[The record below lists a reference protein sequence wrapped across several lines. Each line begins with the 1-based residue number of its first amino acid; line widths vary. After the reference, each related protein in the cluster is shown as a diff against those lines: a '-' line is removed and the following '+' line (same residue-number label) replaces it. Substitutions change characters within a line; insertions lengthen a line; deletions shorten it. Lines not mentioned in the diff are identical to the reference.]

1 MCDVMQEQVIV
12 CLEQCTSYE
21 SVKLKEFFQRSFAT
35 IHDFSPRS
43 AKIFIKPNLISSK
56 GPDLAC
62 THGSFL
68 LALGEFLVDN
78 GAQVAIGDSPAF
90 GNASSVLRKLGV
102 NKALS
107 QRGIHIVNFN
117 KVVQHKL
124 DCGVN
129 VGIAAE
135 PLDCDFFVNAPKI
148 KAHSQMYVTLA
159 VKNIFGIVLGM
170 RKAMLHMQHGGSDNM
185 FSRILVDLIQYLPPN
200 FSVIDGVR
208 AMHGTGP
215 IHGISLDLGC
225 VGFSSD
231 PIALDTSLL
240 HALQLDP
247 LKSPLWCE
255 TKRRGC
261 NGADLS
267 NIYFPM
273 LQSEFFHG
281 SNFQVPQELSP
292 VRFNPFRF
300 FWNSLRRVAGYV
312 RN

>member
-1 MCDVMQEQVIV
+1 MQEQILV
-12 CLEQCTSYE
+12 CLDQCNSYE
-21 SVKLKEFFQRSFAT
+21 NVKLKEFFERSFAT
-35 IHDFSPRS
+35 AHRFSPRS

-56 GPDLAC
+56 GPRLAC

-90 GNASSVLRKLGV
+90 GNASSVLRKLGIDD
-102 NKALS
+102 ALS
-107 QRGIHIVNFN
+107 ERGIDIVNFH
-117 KVVQHKL
+117 KVVHHRL
-124 DCGVN
+124 ECGVN

-135 PLDCDFFVNAPKI
+135 PLDCDYFVNAPKI
-148 KAHSQMYVTLA
+148 KAHGQMYVTLA

-170 RKAMLHMQHGGSDNM
+170 RKAMLHMRHGGADNM
-185 FSRILVDLIQYLPPN
+185 FSRILVDLIQCLPPH
-200 FSVIDGVR
+200 FSVIDGVK

-231 PIALDTSLL
+231 PVALDTSLL
-240 HALQLDP
+240 HALQLDAGM
-247 LKSPLWCE
+247 SPLWCE
-255 TKRRGC
+255 TKRQGR

-267 NIYFPM
+267 NVFFPM
-273 LQSEFFHG
+273 QQPEYFHG
-281 SNFQVPQELSP
+281 SHFQAPYELAP

-300 FWNSLRRVAGYV
+300 FKNSLRRAAGYV
-312 RN
+312 RR